1 MGNLSGGAAW
11 IFAVM
16 ACGLLALARSNIT
29 LGISSDHA
37 NWELQRRIVRLQR
50 ERDSALSS
58 LTSLRGKL
66 ERCRRY
72 IYACESRAHTGGRSV
87 QKQRR
92 EPGRHIGFTERGLNR
107 KRGACM
113 HIAKCQQIGATHL
126 ASFI

>member
-1 MGNLSGGAAW
+1 MGKLSGGAAW

-16 ACGLLALARSNIT
+16 ACGLLALARSNT
-29 LGISSDHA
+29 TVGISSDHA
-37 NWELQRRIVRLQR
+37 SWEFQRRIVRLQR

-72 IYACESRAHTGGRSV
+72 VYACESRARTGGRSAR
-87 QKQRR
+87 KQRR
-92 EPGRHIGFTERGLNR
+92 ESGRQTSFTESGVNL

-113 HIAKCQQIGATHL
+113 HIVKCQEIRATHL